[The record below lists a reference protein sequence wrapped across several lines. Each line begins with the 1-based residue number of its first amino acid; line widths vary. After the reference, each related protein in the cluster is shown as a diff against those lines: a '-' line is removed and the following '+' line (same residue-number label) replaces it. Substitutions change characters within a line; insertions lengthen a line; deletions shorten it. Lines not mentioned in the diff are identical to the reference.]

1 MDGKNPRD
9 PRLEILQRD
18 LEEDLRAIA
27 TARTVAEAEAA
38 RHRARARLESRA
50 YRTRRPAAR
59 VDD

>member
-1 MDGKNPRD
+1 MTREDTSD
-9 PRLEILQRD
+9 PRLERLQRD

-38 RHRARARLESRA
+38 RHRARARLEARA

>member
-1 MDGKNPRD
+1 MTHDIPD
-9 PRLEILQRD
+9 DARLEELQRD

-27 TARTVAEAEAA
+27 IARTEAEAEAA

-59 VDD
+59 VGD